1 MVFSIKSSVWVTA
14 REQKK
19 QFQLSGSPDE
29 SFLLNFCKLHLPEK
43 NQIPTLSVLLL
54 QRIYQSVITW
64 PGFPQFKRLLTQS
77 VTLGSRNGIW
87 RLIWRFMKSRVPQTE
102 RVMQQEPIRQNTSGC
117 FMVTAATLFCSRQFE
132 AVAAYL
138 SLHFFIM
145 IHLIRVIKL
154 IRRRCWSCVGCVTFA
169 SLLKVRLKCR
179 LGTSPRVLLSR
190 KDCNLFPRPPL
201 HNDRTLAFIFHP
213 SLSPLG
219 GSLMYWRS
227 LIPQE

>member
-1 MVFSIKSSVWVTA
+1 MGFDG
-14 REQKK
+14 
-19 QFQLSGSPDE
+19 LSGALWKVVCRRQNE
-29 SFLLNFCKLHLPEK
+29 WCNRNLLDKTRRAVLWSRQPHY
-43 NQIPTLSVLLL
+43 SVLVSLKQLL
-54 QRIYQSVITW
+54 PIYPFI
-64 PGFPQFKRLLTQS
+64 
-77 VTLGSRNGIW
+77 
-87 RLIWRFMKSRVPQTE
+87 
-102 RVMQQEPIRQNTSGC
+102 
-117 FMVTAATLFCSRQFE
+117 
-132 AVAAYL
+132 
-138 SLHFFIM
+138 FFIM